1 MTQMRSTARVM
12 RPKRREKQTKLGG
25 CRPEEIKNDTVP
37 RFAWPKEDKIRWIEW
52 RIRELT
58 IQQGKYV
65 DQRGKWLLKEKAAG
79 DRKLAL
85 GDKVAD
91 YAVWLLKE
99 RDGLSW
105 HQIAH
110 MVFPA
115 ATEEEIETFESRVRR
130 AYDRVERNHP
140 GSKQFKPTPLSKED
154 KPLLQAV
161 VHRAIPIPSS
171 AAPDAPGTHSS
182 LTHNVCPKCKAKLSF

>member
-1 MTQMRSTARVM
+1 
-12 RPKRREKQTKLGG
+12 
-25 CRPEEIKNDTVP
+25 VP
-37 RFAWPKEDKIRWIEW
+37 TFAWPKEDKIRWIEW

-58 IQQGKYV
+58 VQEGKYV
-65 DQRGKWLLKEKAAG
+65 DQRGKWLLEEKAAG

-85 GDKVAD
+85 GDKVAE

-110 MVFPA
+110 RFFPG

-130 AYDRVERNHP
+130 VYARVERNHP
-140 GSKQFKPTPLSKED
+140 GSKQFKQRPLSKED
-154 KPLLQAV
+154 RLLLQV
-161 VHRAIPIPSS
+161 VSHGAILIPS
-171 AAPDAPGTHSS
+171 
-182 LTHNVCPKCKAKLSF
+182 